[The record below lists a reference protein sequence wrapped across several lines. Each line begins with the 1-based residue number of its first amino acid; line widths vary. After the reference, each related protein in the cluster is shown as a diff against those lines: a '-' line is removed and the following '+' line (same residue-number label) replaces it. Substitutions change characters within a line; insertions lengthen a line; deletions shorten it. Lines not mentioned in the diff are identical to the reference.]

1 MQPREHQR
9 YNIRDGL
16 TQPHKGAA
24 TDNTNNQRAAEGG
37 DNPSAPYFKSAN
49 AMKQEESKYTALSL
63 RREVAEVL
71 ELLRRLSTQT
81 YIYTCLVDKAKPGDQ
96 VNITYAS
103 EIYESAERIKAAV
116 RTVEKFLHLI
126 EIVQD
131 QEEDL
136 RKLYNRLAKILLN
149 AHAEYRKLIE

>member
-1 MQPREHQR
+1 
-9 YNIRDGL
+9 
-16 TQPHKGAA
+16 
-24 TDNTNNQRAAEGG
+24 
-37 DNPSAPYFKSAN
+37 
-49 AMKQEESKYTALSL
+49 MKLEESKYTALGL

-71 ELLRRLSTQT
+71 ELLCRLSTKT

-103 EIYESAERIKAAV
+103 EIYESAERIQAAV

>member
-1 MQPREHQR
+1 
-9 YNIRDGL
+9 
-16 TQPHKGAA
+16 
-24 TDNTNNQRAAEGG
+24 
-37 DNPSAPYFKSAN
+37 
-49 AMKQEESKYTALSL
+49 MKQEESKYTALSL

-116 RTVEKFLHLI
+116 RTVEKFPHLI
-126 EIVQD
+126 ELVQD
-131 QEEDL
+131 QEGDL
-136 RKLYNRLAKILLN
+136 RKLHNRLIKIKSTATKELWKI
-149 AHAEYRKLIE
+149 RG

>member
-1 MQPREHQR
+1 
-9 YNIRDGL
+9 
-16 TQPHKGAA
+16 
-24 TDNTNNQRAAEGG
+24 
-37 DNPSAPYFKSAN
+37 
-49 AMKQEESKYTALSL
+49 MKLEESKHTALGL
-63 RREVAEVL
+63 RREVEEIL
-71 ELLRRLSTQT
+71 ELLRGLSAKAYT
-81 YIYTCLVDKAKPGDQ
+81 YIYLVDKAKPGDK

-103 EIYESAERIKAAV
+103 EIYESAERIQAAV

-136 RKLYNRLAKILLN
+136 RKLYNRLAKILLD